1 MRAHP
6 VVWAL
11 RVCWLSLPFTTGDVV
26 GHSLDGRSTAVTV
39 VVATLAWAGWA
50 TVLIATIVA
59 HPVALTVLRIL
70 TPVAPVAT
78 VAALTVWAPDDLPTS
93 GTVLGGIGLVAAL
106 VATAAALSGVV
117 ADEYVD
123 AASYGAE
130 RRFALRVPTTFLLG
144 PVPVFWLTLVG
155 GCLLGPVLLAAQQWI
170 GGAVLT
176 VIGLA
181 IAVPAVKAF
190 HGLSRRWLVF
200 VPAGVTLIDHIG
212 LVDPVL
218 FPARQISA
226 FGPAVEA
233 TTATDLTQQ
242 ALGLVLEI
250 SFDTPVEVTARTSK
264 AEGEL
269 QLLKAVLISPTRPG
283 AVVAEADR
291 RGLRTPVNA

>member
-1 MRAHP
+1 MKHHA
-6 VVWAL
+6 
-11 RVCWLSLPFTTGDVV
+11 
-26 GHSLDGRSTAVTV
+26 
-39 VVATLAWAGWA
+39 
-50 TVLIATIVA
+50 
-59 HPVALTVLRIL
+59 VALQG
-70 TPVAPVAT
+70 
-78 VAALTVWAPDDLPTS
+78 DLPDRAIAKITS
-93 GTVLGGIGLVAAL
+93 RLDVAIREPMAI
-106 VATAAALSGVV
+106 AAVV
-117 ADEYVD
+117 PHQ
-123 AASYGAE
+123 
-130 RRFALRVPTTFLLG
+130 RRQAVPCEL
-144 PVPVFWLTLVG
+144 PA
-155 GCLLGPVLLAAQQWI
+155 VLLAAQQWI
-170 GGAVLT
+170 GGVVLT
-176 VIGLA
+176 VIGAA

-250 SFDTPVEVTARTSK
+250 SFDSPVEVMARTSK
-264 AEGEL
+264 VEGEL